1 MLTEYVDK
9 AMRKATYE
17 LIEDGTYFGFIP
29 EFQGV
34 WGNAPTLEACRDD
47 LKGALE
53 GWLILGLWDNDED
66 LPVLGK
72 LDIVPRRFAKARMK
86 HGPAAAPRSR
96 KAS

>member
-1 MLTEYVDK
+1 MD
-9 AMRKATYE
+9 RATYE
-17 LIEDGTYFGFIP
+17 LIEDGTYFGCIP
-29 EFQGV
+29 GFQGV
-34 WGNAPTLEACRDD
+34 WGNAPTLEGCRED

-72 LDIVPRRFAKARMK
+72 LDIVPRRFARFRKK
-86 HGPAAAPRSR
+86 HGSAAPPRSR